1 MVKMSMPSRRELLKK
16 AKNRYLKSSLKE
28 KTKILDELCA
38 NTGYHRK
45 YATRK
50 LSPRVSLREQEERP
64 RKKRKCFY
72 TNFDIYWLAKIW
84 KIMDYPCGQR
94 LAPNLSGIIDKL
106 VHFKELAIPENTG
119 LKLKKISSASIDNR
133 LKKSKRKLRRKI
145 ASTTRPGS
153 LVKKQIP
160 LRTSSWDEKKVGFC
174 ELDTVPHCG
183 NTAAG
188 DFINS
193 LNLTDILT
201 QWTEGAAIMGRAQ
214 KRVMQGLDDIKTR
227 LPFSLKG
234 IDPDNGAE
242 FINWQLIRYCF
253 KRQIDFTRGRPYHKN
268 DNAHIEQKNWTH
280 VRKIFG
286 YRRLETERQ
295 KNLMNDLYQNE
306 LRLYLNFFI
315 PNVKLIEKRRM
326 GKYGEKI
333 KRVYDQAKTP
343 YQRVMECE
351 QVDEITKQKLKEQYD
366 QLNPAEL
373 RRKILLKLDHL
384 LKIK

>member
-1 MVKMSMPSRRELLKK
+1 
-16 AKNRYLKSSLKE
+16 
-28 KTKILDELCA
+28 
-38 NTGYHRK
+38 
-45 YATRK
+45 
-50 LSPRVSLREQEERP
+50 
-64 RKKRKCFY
+64 
-72 TNFDIYWLAKIW
+72 
-84 KIMDYPCGQR
+84 
-94 LAPNLSGIIDKL
+94 
-106 VHFKELAIPENTG
+106 
-119 LKLKKISSASIDNR
+119 
-133 LKKSKRKLRRKI
+133 
-145 ASTTRPGS
+145 
-153 LVKKQIP
+153 
-160 LRTSSWDEKKVGFC
+160 
-174 ELDTVPHCG
+174 
-183 NTAAG
+183 
-188 DFINS
+188 
-193 LNLTDILT
+193 
-201 QWTEGAAIMGRAQ
+201 MGRAQ

-227 LPFSLKG
+227 LPFSLKS

-315 PNVKLIEKRRM
+315 PNVKLIEKRRV

>member
-1 MVKMSMPSRRELLKK
+1 MVKMSMPSRRELLRK

-50 LSPRVSLREQEERP
+50 LSPRVSLREQKERP

-72 TNFDIYWLAKIW
+72 TNFDTYWLAKIW

-201 QWTEGAAIMGRAQ
+201 Q
-214 KRVMQGLDDIKTR
+214 
-227 LPFSLKG
+227 
-234 IDPDNGAE
+234 
-242 FINWQLIRYCF
+242 
-253 KRQIDFTRGRPYHKN
+253 
-268 DNAHIEQKNWTH
+268 
-280 VRKIFG
+280 
-286 YRRLETERQ
+286 
-295 KNLMNDLYQNE
+295 
-306 LRLYLNFFI
+306 
-315 PNVKLIEKRRM
+315 
-326 GKYGEKI
+326 
-333 KRVYDQAKTP
+333 
-343 YQRVMECE
+343 
-351 QVDEITKQKLKEQYD
+351 
-366 QLNPAEL
+366 
-373 RRKILLKLDHL
+373 
-384 LKIK
+384 